1 MKFDLSKSLEILS
14 NTPTVL
20 ESLLHGLS
28 NEWLYSNEGPDTW
41 SPFDIVG
48 HLVHAELTD
57 WMERM
62 DIILNKEDKHFKPF
76 DRFAQFTES
85 KDKSISELLAE
96 FRTLREKNMR
106 SVKDLNITDEK
117 FGEIGIHP
125 VFGEVTLRQLL
136 STWAVY
142 DLNHIAQ
149 ITRVMAKQYKDETG
163 PWVEFLPI
171 LGR

>member
-14 NTPTVL
+14 NTPSVL

-41 SPFDIVG
+41 SPFDILG
-48 HLVHAELTD
+48 HLVHGEHTD
-57 WMERM
+57 WMERI
-62 DIILNKEDKHFKPF
+62 DIILNRDDKHFEPF

-96 FRTLREKNMR
+96 FRTLREKNIKYL
-106 SVKDLNITDEK
+106 KDLNITEENFD
-117 FGEIGIHP
+117 EIGIHP

-136 STWAVY
+136 STWAVH

-171 LGR
+171 LSK

>member
-1 MKFDLSKSLEILS
+1 
-14 NTPTVL
+14 
-20 ESLLHGLS
+20 
-28 NEWLYSNEGPDTW
+28 
-41 SPFDIVG
+41 
-48 HLVHAELTD
+48 
-57 WMERM
+57 MERI
-62 DIILNKEDKHFKPF
+62 DIILNRDDKHFEPF

-96 FRTLREKNMR
+96 FRTLREKNIKYL
-106 SVKDLNITDEK
+106 KDLNITEENFD
-117 FGEIGIHP
+117 EIGIHP

-136 STWAVY
+136 STWAVH

-171 LGR
+171 LSK

>member
-1 MKFDLSKSLEILS
+1 MKFDLDKSIEILQ
-14 NTPTVL
+14 NTPSVL
-20 ESLLHGLS
+20 ESLLQGLS

-48 HLVHAELTD
+48 HLVHAEHTD

-96 FRTLREKNMR
+96 FRTLREKNMK
-106 SVKDLNITDEK
+106 SVKDLNIPEEK
-117 FGEIGIHP
+117 FDEIGIHP
-125 VFGEVTLRQLL
+125 VFGEVTLRELL
-136 STWAVY
+136 STWVVH

-149 ITRVMAKQYKDETG
+149 ITRAMAKQYKDETG

-171 LGR
+171 LSK

>member
-14 NTPTVL
+14 NTPSVL

-96 FRTLREKNMR
+96 FRTLREKNIKNL
-106 SVKDLNITDEK
+106 KDLNITEEK
-117 FGEIGIHP
+117 FDELGIHP
-125 VFGEVTLRQLL
+125 VFGEVTLRELL
-136 STWAVY
+136 STWVVH

-171 LGR
+171 LSK